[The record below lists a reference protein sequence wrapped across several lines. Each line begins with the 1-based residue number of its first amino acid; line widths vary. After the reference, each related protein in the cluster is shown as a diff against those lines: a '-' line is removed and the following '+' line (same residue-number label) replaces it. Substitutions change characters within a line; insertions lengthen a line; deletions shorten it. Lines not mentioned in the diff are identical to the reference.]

1 MESKMTKTTELR
13 TLKAH
18 EIEAVT
24 GGAVISTVNGPV
36 LIGDR
41 VIDGCGTMILIDAI
55 LGKFRPRR

>member
-1 MESKMTKTTELR
+1 MR

-36 LIGDR
+36 LMGDR
-41 VIDGCGTMILIDAI
+41 VVDGCGTMILIDAI
-55 LGKFRPRR
+55 LGKLRPRR

>member
-1 MESKMTKTTELR
+1 MTKMTEMR
-13 TLKAH
+13 ILKAT

-24 GGAVISTVNGPV
+24 GGAVINTMNGPV
-36 LIGDR
+36 LMGDR